1 MDVALQGVSVVRG
14 GREVLAVPELAF
26 AAGRATAI
34 LGPNGA
40 GKSTLLRTVAG
51 LDRPRRGGVS
61 IGGRA
66 GLRGRVLTDA
76 VAYAFQKPVFLR
88 GTVRSN
94 FHLALRLRGV
104 HGGSRKRRIDEVAA
118 ACGIEHLLARDARDL
133 SGGEGQRA
141 NLARALSLRAPVTL
155 LDEPLSGLD
164 GPVRRQLLLDL
175 PWLLRDFA
183 ATTLLVTHELE
194 EALRLAEDLVVVL
207 DGQVHAAGP
216 KAEVVR
222 RPPDPETAA
231 FLGFTLLPRGRGLVA
246 VPPGMLRAPG
256 GTAGLTWEM
265 AVTGLV
271 DLGTH
276 REVVGMV
283 AGMRVSARWD
293 GASVTAGE
301 RVSAGVNPEDVVRF
315 GP

>member
-1 MDVALQGVSVVRG
+1 MDVALHDVSVVRG
-14 GREVLAVPELAF
+14 GREVLVVPALAF

-51 LDRPRRGGVS
+51 LERPRSGSVS
-61 IGGRA
+61 IGGQPARSGPRPA
-66 GLRGRVLTDA
+66 GA
-76 VAYAFQKPVFLR
+76 VAYAFQQPVFLR

-104 HGGSRKRRIDEVAA
+104 HGGSSRRRIDEVAA
-118 ACGIEHLLARDARDL
+118 ACGIEHLLDRDAHDL

-155 LDEPLSGLD
+155 LDEPLSGID

-207 DGQVHAAGP
+207 DGKVHAAGP

-222 RPPDPETAA
+222 RPADQETAA
-231 FLGFTLLPRGRGLVA
+231 FLGFTILPRGRGAVA
-246 VPPGMLRAPG
+246 VPPGMLRAPAG
-256 GTAGLTWEM
+256 ESGLTWEM
-265 AVTGLV
+265 SVTGLV

-276 REVVGMV
+276 REVAGMV

-293 GASVTAGE
+293 GASVTPGE
-301 RVSAGVNPEDVVRF
+301 RVTAGANPDDVVRF
-315 GP
+315 GA